1 MTPQHRWP
9 LVQRQDTRLWIWVW
23 WFESTGANC
32 LPRTRCRAG
41 AAIARTPRG
50 ELALPLTHQRARG
63 DAVGPLEEAGEVRL
77 GGEAHA
83 LGGVRKGGT
92 PQPEQ
97 PPCALEAE
105 LPQILV
111 GRPAERLPARARE

>member
-63 DAVGPLEEAGEVRL
+63 DAVGPLEEAGGGRP

-83 LGGVRKGGT
+83 PGGVRKGGT
-92 PQPEQ
+92 PQLGQ
-97 PPCALEAE
+97 PPGARAAKL
-105 LPQILV
+105 QQTLV
-111 GRPAERLPARARE
+111 GGPADRLP

>member
-41 AAIARTPRG
+41 AAIARTPPG

-63 DAVGPLEEAGEVRL
+63 DAIGPLEEAG
-77 GGEAHA
+77 GGRPVGGAPA
-83 LGGVRKGGT
+83 LRGAPKGGT
-92 PQPEQ
+92 PPPQQAPRGPRAQPQQET
-97 PPCALEAE
+97 
-105 LPQILV
+105 
-111 GRPAERLPARARE
+111 

>member
-63 DAVGPLEEAGEVRL
+63 DAVGPLEEAG
-77 GGEAHA
+77 GGRPGGGAHA
-83 LGGVRKGGT
+83 PGGVPKVGPAT
-92 PQPEQ
+92 L
-97 PPCALEAE
+97 PPAPCPAPAE
-105 LPQILV
+105 LPTVLV
-111 GRPAERLPARARE
+111 GR